1 MTLLRA
7 ITGFIGYVGAITV
20 AIRSFQLSGDTLPE
34 EVRILLATSGF
45 TFALLGGWLLYS
57 ASIAVNDFID
67 RK

>member
-7 ITGFIGYVGAITV
+7 ITGFIGYVASTTV

-45 TFALLGGWLLYS
+45 TFAALAGWLLYS
-57 ASIAVNDFID
+57 ASIAVVDLSD
-67 RK
+67 SK